1 MGRSGKLTAR
11 MAVLCPF
18 RALWPRAGWRPLGA
32 VGLAVAALLGSQAA
46 AQQMSVD
53 SAADAITEGRLL
65 LELRP
70 RYADI
75 WDGGLN
81 ERGHAWT
88 MRSTVGWQTA
98 TFDDFR
104 AVVEGIH
111 TDVVDPHNISTN
123 SSQYYVDLSYP
134 LLPDPRETD
143 TNRVYLDYLGLP
155 DTRVRLGKQP
165 IRLDNERFFSDV
177 DFRQTP
183 MLFNGLTVVNN
194 SLPSTEVYA
203 ALLNRIRTVFATQS
217 RTRIWLARI
226 AYSPAQDQSI
236 AAYGFGLNQPC
247 TSSDTDLADNS
258 HQVFGLRAEGAVATG
273 LGLSA
278 LYTAEVA
285 HQRHYAGGDPLIE
298 ADYWRL
304 GGGAVLPRLDG
315 LGVRIDREVKTS
327 NAGQYGF
334 QTPFEDSYAFNGW
347 ALQFTSTP
355 KTGLRDTWLSV
366 RAQPGRFT
374 LVAEAH
380 RFGATYGGLDY
391 GHELDLRAA
400 YAVTNSVTLKLQHAR
415 FGAGDP
421 AAGFFDVTKTWLSLT
436 YDY

>member
-1 MGRSGKLTAR
+1 
-11 MAVLCPF
+11 
-18 RALWPRAGWRPLGA
+18 
-32 VGLAVAALLGSQAA
+32 
-46 AQQMSVD
+46 MSVD
-53 SAADAITEGRLL
+53 SAVDAITEGRLL

-75 WDGGLN
+75 WDAGLN

-98 TFDDFR
+98 TFEDFR

-111 TDVVDPHNISTN
+111 TDVVDPRNISTS

-143 TNRVYLDYLGLP
+143 TNRVYLDYVGLP

-183 MLFNGLTVVNN
+183 MLFNGLTVVNQT
-194 SLPSTEVYA
+194 LPDTEVVA
-203 ALLNRIRTVFATQS
+203 ALLNRIRTVFATQV
-217 RTRIWLARI
+217 RTRIWLLRV
-226 AYSPAQDQSI
+226 AYSPVQDQSI
-236 AAYGFGLNQPC
+236 AAYGFGVNLPC

-258 HQVFGLRAEGAVATG
+258 HQVFGVRAEGAVPTG
-273 LGLSA
+273 LGFAA
-278 LYTAEVA
+278 LYTAEAA

-298 ADYWRL
+298 ANYWRL
-304 GGGAVLPRLDG
+304 GGGAVLTRLAG
-315 LGVRIDREVKTS
+315 LGVRIDREVKDS

-366 RAQPGRFT
+366 HAQPWRFT

-380 RFGATYGGLDY
+380 RFSATYGGLDY
-391 GHELDLRAA
+391 GHELDLRVA

-415 FGAGDP
+415 FRPGDP
-421 AAGFFDVTKTWLSLT
+421 AAYYNDVTKTWLSLT

>member
-1 MGRSGKLTAR
+1 MGPAAHGRRTSGRTGGAGTPPRPGPARRTGPRLRPESPKRPAAGTPRPRRQAGTRDAEQAGASVRRFVGWWIAGSTRCISRHRANVIEFQMRRSGKLTAR
-11 MAVLCPF
+11 MALLRPF
-18 RALWPRAGWRPLGA
+18 RALWPRACCRPLGA
-32 VGLAVAALLGSQAA
+32 VGLAVAALLGPQAA

-53 SAADAITEGRLL
+53 SAADAVTEGRLL

-75 WDGGLN
+75 WDAGLN

-111 TDVVDPHNISTN
+111 TDLVDAHHLSTDLP
-123 SSQYYVDLSYP
+123 QYYVESLQYP

-143 TNRVYLDYLGLP
+143 TNRVYLEYLGLP

-194 SLPSTEVYA
+194 SLPDTEVYA
-203 ALLNRIRTVFATQS
+203 ALLNRIRTVFATQV
-217 RTRIWLARI
+217 RTRIWLVRV

-236 AAYGFGLNQPC
+236 AAYGFGLNQPL

-273 LGLSA
+273 LGFAA
-278 LYTAEVA
+278 LYTAEAA
-285 HQRHYAGGDPLIE
+285 HQRHY
-298 ADYWRL
+298 
-304 GGGAVLPRLDG
+304 
-315 LGVRIDREVKTS
+315 
-327 NAGQYGF
+327 
-334 QTPFEDSYAFNGW
+334 
-347 ALQFTSTP
+347 
-355 KTGLRDTWLSV
+355 
-366 RAQPGRFT
+366 
-374 LVAEAH
+374 
-380 RFGATYGGLDY
+380 
-391 GHELDLRAA
+391 
-400 YAVTNSVTLKLQHAR
+400 
-415 FGAGDP
+415 
-421 AAGFFDVTKTWLSLT
+421 
-436 YDY
+436 

>member
-1 MGRSGKLTAR
+1 
-11 MAVLCPF
+11 MAALCSL
-18 RALWPRAGWRPLGA
+18 RALSPGLPWR
-32 VGLAVAALLGSQAA
+32 LLGSIVLAASVLLGADVA
-46 AQQMSVD
+46 AQQVQAD
-53 SAADAITEGRLL
+53 SLADAITAGRLL

-75 WDGGLN
+75 WDAGLN

-88 MRSTVGWQTA
+88 IRSIAGWQTA
-98 TFDDFR
+98 TFEDFR

-111 TDVVDPHNISTN
+111 TDVVDAHHISVA

-143 TNRVYLDYLGLP
+143 TNRAYFEYVGLP

-183 MLFNGLTVVNN
+183 MLFNGLTLVNN
-194 SLPSTEVYA
+194 SLPDMEVYA
-203 ALLNRIRTVFATQS
+203 ALLNRIRTVFATQT
-217 RTRIWLARI
+217 RTRIWLLRV

-236 AAYGFGLNQPC
+236 AAYGFGLNQPQ
-247 TSSDTDLADNS
+247 TGSDTDLADNS
-258 HQVFGLRAEGAVATG
+258 HQVFGLRAEGAVPIGRGFA
-273 LGLSA
+273 A
-278 LYTAEVA
+278 LYTAEAA

-298 ADYWRL
+298 ANYWRL
-304 GGGAVLPRLDG
+304 GGGAVLPRLAG
-315 LGVRIDREVKTS
+315 LGVRIDREVKAS
-327 NAGQYGF
+327 NAGQYAF

-355 KTGLRDTWLSV
+355 QTGLRDTWLSV

-380 RFGATYGGLDY
+380 RFGATFGGLDY
-391 GHELDLRAA
+391 GNERDLRVT
-400 YAVTNSVTLKLQHAR
+400 YAVTSSLTLKLQHAR
-415 FGAGDP
+415 FRAGDP
-421 AAGFFDVTKTWLSLT
+421 AADFYDVTKTWLSLT